1 VGDSLRRIEM
11 SRALIVSLVV
21 ILGFALVSPPRALA
35 KKAHPATEPATTQP
49 ASKSKDKDADDDD
62 DAAVEKH
69 KKRAV
74 EIGKGKELDKEA
86 TKGKLD
92 KLTTQVND
100 LDKKLK
106 EKEAAKKD
114 PTPTTK
120 KGAKRADPPEEEEAP
135 AAKKHKAR
143 TPTPPADE
151 DEDKDERPAKGK
163 K

>member
-1 VGDSLRRIEM
+1 M

-21 ILGFALVSPPRALA
+21 MLGFALVSPPRALA
-35 KKAHPATEPATTQP
+35 KKAHPTTEPAATQP
-49 ASKSKDKDADDDD
+49 SSKEKAKARDDDDDD
-62 DAAVEKH
+62 DAAVETH

-74 EIGKGKELDKEA
+74 EIGKGKELDKDA

-92 KLTTQVND
+92 KLTAQVND

-106 EKEAAKKD
+106 EKEAAKKE

-120 KGAKRADPPEEEEAP
+120 KGVKRADPPDEEEAAP
-135 AAKKHKAR
+135 VKKHKAR
-143 TPTPPADE
+143 APADE